1 MYRKLLYNE
10 DCILNTI
17 SNTIIFNF
25 DDEWKL
31 YLEWANSNIN
41 LVKED
46 IVKKNNILL
55 WNGGIPKE
63 ETTDKG
69 KISTTCDESGNLI
82 KRRTVSGEFTTTEI
96 FHSSGK
102 IRTEIAWKNSDI
114 IKACTY
120 DVNGIL
126 MTNMFSSPDDDSITE
141 NSHDKQGIITKS
153 ITKNPSLKTKLI
165 KVFDDKGNLFTLT
178 NYRNDNLNGV
188 HKVFDW
194 SRGVRNIK
202 KECFYSVFSK
212 TQTIRANFYIDD
224 DRPVISMN
232 YKYIYHNTVNGN
244 FLSESYERRK
254 DGKYDVINFFHGT
267 ETVRAKGVQWFN
279 DSDIELEHGWLQGK
293 WTFYHSSGTKESE
306 HTFLNNRLITSSI
319 YYEDN
324 TLIQKIEH
332 AQ

>member
-1 MYRKLLYNE
+1 MKKVNYLNNKDLLKEIHKSKTTYCSYVDQSYADFDIILPSIDKINVRTIAEAKRNKAKKLGTAEYEARKLAGEKVKQAECAIDYRKMEKNE
-10 DCILNTI
+10 L
-17 SNTIIFNF
+17 IFRIMSF
-25 DDEWKL
+25 EH
-31 YLEWANSNIN
+31 IP
-41 LVKED
+41 ED
-46 IVKKNNILL
+46 LTRK
-55 WNGGIPKE
+55 
-63 ETTDKG
+63 
-69 KISTTCDESGNLI
+69 
-82 KRRTVSGEFTTTEI
+82 
-96 FHSSGK
+96 
-102 IRTEIAWKNSDI
+102 
-114 IKACTY
+114 
-120 DVNGIL
+120 
-126 MTNMFSSPDDDSITE
+126 
-141 NSHDKQGIITKS
+141 
-153 ITKNPSLKTKLI
+153 KTKKTVADSHV
-165 KVFDDKGNLFTLT
+165 KVNFPPFQHWKFDDKGNLFTLT